1 MRNKVCVKLSKGF
14 TIVEVLVALLII
26 STVTLALVQLQG
38 VSFAQTGNA
47 RDQLVASQIVF
58 EVVDTINYLERSNT
72 TGNIVS
78 TYNYPSI
85 LTGTS
90 GSSCDLTQPLTNINN
105 FGECVR
111 LRSAT
116 LLKDST
122 LTVTA
127 VGATATIRLT
137 WQDKTFGRTREFVAT
152 VSI

>member
-1 MRNKVCVKLSKGF
+1 MHNKGCVKLSQGF
-14 TIVEVLVALLII
+14 TIVEVLVALVII

-58 EVVDTINYLERSNT
+58 EVVDTIRYLERNNS
-72 TGNIVS
+72 TGNIVNS
-78 TYNYPSI
+78 INYPSV

-90 GSSCDLTQPLTNINN
+90 GSSCNLALPLTDINN
-105 FGECVR
+105 FGECIR
-111 LRSAT
+111 LRAAA
-116 LLKDST
+116 LLRGSS

-137 WQDKTFGRTREFVAT
+137 WQDKTFGRTREFLAT
-152 VSI
+152 VSV